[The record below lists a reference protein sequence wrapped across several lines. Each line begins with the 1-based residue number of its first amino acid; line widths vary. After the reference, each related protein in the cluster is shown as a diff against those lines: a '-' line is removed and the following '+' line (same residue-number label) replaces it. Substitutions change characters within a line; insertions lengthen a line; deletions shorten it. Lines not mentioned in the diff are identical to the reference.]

1 MRSELTE
8 LMKVV
13 ERMPP
18 EMAREVL
25 NFALFLQR
33 KQEKAAI
40 VDVVEEG
47 DSHYGTS
54 GDGFDLLDR
63 WDAIESPASKRD
75 LA

>member
-1 MRSELTE
+1 MRRELTE

-13 ERMPP
+13 EQMPP

-25 NFALFLQR
+25 NFALFLKR
-33 KQEKAAI
+33 KQEQAASG
-40 VDVVEEG
+40 DQDSG
-47 DSHYGTS
+47 DSHYGTT

-63 WDAIESPASKRD
+63 WDAIDSPASKRD

>member
-1 MRSELTE
+1 MRSELAD
-8 LMKVV
+8 LLKVV
-13 ERMPP
+13 EQMPP

-33 KQEKAAI
+33 KQAEAANS
-40 VDVVEEG
+40 DQDSG
-47 DSHYGTS
+47 DSHYGTT

-63 WDAIESPASKRD
+63 WDAIDSPASKRD